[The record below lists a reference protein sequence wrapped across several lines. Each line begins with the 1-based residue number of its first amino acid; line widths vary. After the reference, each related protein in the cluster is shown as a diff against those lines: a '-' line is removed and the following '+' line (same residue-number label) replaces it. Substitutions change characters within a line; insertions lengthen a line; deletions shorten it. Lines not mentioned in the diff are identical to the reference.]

1 MLTRASSRQGLEE
14 VRHHLWER
22 WWLPRADVQARLRL
36 GNLMAQGSLPRI
48 ALVKQDCNED
58 LYCCARGTPV
68 AEMLRTTL
76 LRSGPVAL
84 FTQFRAQFVLVHAEE
99 DPECAIW
106 KEKARD
112 LQWCPE
118 DWFRSFQD
126 RVPGRDY
133 GQADYAVSVD
143 EVDWGEFD
151 LVISVDVA
159 VPARITRGFPRVVW
173 AYYVREVKAP
183 SYRLS
188 LQTPLPGQ
196 DLFLKQNFAPRF
208 RRAKAAHVVDF
219 PYHFHYYGVFLD
231 AFPED
236 ASLRRDDAEKAGI
249 FLEHHMR
256 AALTDKQLTILERFG
271 PIYSTHHAAVRHDKV
286 AGKAVPVT
294 TMEPEVLAQL
304 HAARYFVKMGGR
316 NVFGTAMVEAIA
328 CGAVALGDPNSLSHR
343 FLYSRDL
350 SAESFEA
357 LIDRL
362 EHLETQPVLLATARA
377 RQRALVDYLCFRRPA
392 LELVDAWQQVRAR
405 RH

>member
-1 MLTRASSRQGLEE
+1 MLTRAESVQGLKDL
-14 VRHHLWER
+14 RQHLWER
-22 WWLPRADVQARLRL
+22 WWLPHADTLARTRL
-36 GNLMAQGSLPRI
+36 EKLHAQGAMPRI

-58 LYCCARGTPV
+58 LYCCTRGTPL
-68 AEMLRTTL
+68 AEMLRSTL

-84 FTQFRAQFVLVHAEE
+84 FTQFRTQFVLVRAEE

-112 LQWCPE
+112 LRWCPE
-118 DWFRSFQD
+118 EWFRSFQD

-133 GQADYAVSVD
+133 GQTEFAVSVED
-143 EVDWGEFD
+143 VDWSAFD

-159 VPARITRGFPRVVW
+159 VPARITRRFPQVVW

-183 SYRLS
+183 SYRVS
-188 LQTPLPGQ
+188 LQTLLPGQ

-208 RRAKAAHVVDF
+208 RRGNAAHVVDF
-219 PYHFHYYGVFLD
+219 PYHFHYHGVFLD
-231 AFPED
+231 AFQED
-236 ASLRRDDAEKAGI
+236 ASLWCGDADKAGI

-256 AALTDKQLTILERFG
+256 AALSDKELTVLERFG
-271 PIYSTHHAAVRHDKV
+271 PVYSTHHAAVRHDEV

-328 CGAVALGDPNSLSHR
+328 CGAVALGDPHRLSHR
-343 FLYSRDL
+343 FLYSRVL
-350 SAESFEA
+350 SAESFAA
-357 LIDRL
+357 LVDRL
-362 EHLETQPVLLATARA
+362 ERLEAEPTLLAAARA
-377 RQRALVDYLCFRRPA
+377 RQRALVDHLCFRRPA
-392 LELVDAWQQVRAR
+392 LELVDACQKVRAR